1 MFALAF
7 VAAAAIILAAIFIA
21 ESRRLRSTV
30 KQRATPRSKARR
42 QPLLEDAI
50 RAAFDG
56 PAEKHG
62 HLFLSYSV
70 WKRDHETRLELFAG
84 DPFGRLNE
92 FTRCLIV
99 RHLWRALET
108 LAAGSVVMVDDP
120 PQTWTK
126 SIDATFHDHGIDPW
140 RKAPIGL
147 IPVPQF
153 AKES

>member
-7 VAAAAIILAAIFIA
+7 VAAAALILAAIFIA
-21 ESRRLRSTV
+21 ESHRLRTAA
-30 KQRATPRSKARR
+30 KLRATPRSKARR
-42 QPLLEDAI
+42 QPQLEDAI

-56 PAEKHG
+56 PAQKHG
-62 HLFLSYSV
+62 ALFLSYSV
-70 WKRDHETRLELFAG
+70 WKRDQETRLELLAG

-108 LAAGSVVMVDDP
+108 LAAGSVVMVDNP
-120 PQTWTK
+120 PQMWTQ
-126 SIDATFHDHGIDPW
+126 SIDVTFHDHGIDPW
-140 RKAPIGL
+140 RLPPIGL